1 MSPQKPA
8 IDTASVKARLTARRA
23 ELAQRLL
30 RVDADQRHQADPLS
44 TDFAEA
50 AVQTNNDEVLGA
62 IGETVRVEIADIDA
76 ALGRLAAGHYGSCSA
91 CGRPI
96 EPARLVAVPYTL
108 RCAACA
114 T

>member
-8 IDTASVKARLTARRA
+8 IDTAGVKALLTARRA

-30 RVDADQRHQADPLS
+30 RVDADQRHQVDPLS
-44 TDFAEA
+44 ADFAEA
-50 AVQTNNDEVLGA
+50 ANQTNNDEVLGA
-62 IGETVRVEIADIDA
+62 IGESVRAEIADIDS
-76 ALGRLAAGHYGSCSA
+76 ALVRLAAGHYGSCSI

-96 EPARLVAVPYTL
+96 EPARLTAVPYTL